1 MGPTIHTYYDNL
13 KVARNAPDFVIRAA
27 YKALSQQYH
36 PDKHGGSA
44 AAANAMRLIN
54 EAYAELSDPARRAA
68 HDAWI
73 AQQEAKERAQNQ
85 PNARS
90 QGADPS
96 GSKSHAAPPRKEPP
110 PQPPPRAKPRSEWS
124 SGWVFGGGFLV
135 LIVVLALI
143 ESNGSKTQP
152 AHKFPRP
159 TDASS
164 PTPSSTRY
172 GSNSPAAAP
181 PVVNRSSIPGEAA
194 RLPTVMPAPS
204 AAPVTSQ
211 LPRGRVNAVELNVRA
226 GPGANHDVLA
236 RLRFLDT
243 VSIEGPQSVGWIP
256 VSHRAGFGYVNAT
269 YIQVGS
275 DADTLRQLCQD
286 DGAPLSSGTVLKR
299 PSADGDHELRI
310 VANGDRDALVKLK
323 DAQGHTAFSGYVRRG
338 QTYTFQGIPSG
349 VYTAWFATGAAF
361 SSKCG
366 RFLNDMTVSYDPTPR
381 QFKTT
386 QAGNLAYSTV
396 MEYSLQLQRNGNFSP
411 RAADPLAFLA
421 D

>member
-1 MGPTIHTYYDNL
+1 MEPTIHTHYDNL

-54 EAYAELSDPARRAA
+54 EAYVELSDPARRAS

-73 AQQEAKERAQNQ
+73 AQQEAKERVQNQ

-96 GSKSHAAPPRKEPP
+96 SSKSHAAPPRKEPP
-110 PQPPPRAKPRSEWS
+110 PQPPPQAKTRSGWS
-124 SGWVFGGGFLV
+124 SGWFLGGGFLI
-135 LIVVLALI
+135 LIVVLLLI
-143 ESNGSKTQP
+143 ESKGSDTQP
-152 AHKFPRP
+152 VYKSAGPA
-159 TDASS
+159 DASNPS
-164 PTPSSTRY
+164 PRTARY
-172 GSNSPAAAP
+172 GSNATAAVP
-181 PVVNRSSIPGEAA
+181 PFDNRASIPGETRPSTFMPTPAA
-194 RLPTVMPAPS
+194 AS
-204 AAPVTSQ
+204 VTSQ
-211 LPRGRVNAVELNVRA
+211 LPRGRVNTVELNVRA
-226 GPGANHDVLA
+226 GPSANHDVLA

-243 VSIEGPQSVGWIP
+243 VSIEGPQSSGWIP

-269 YIQVGS
+269 YIQTGS

-286 DGAPLSSGTVLKR
+286 DGPPISSGTVLKR
-299 PSADGDHELRI
+299 PSANGDHELRI
-310 VANGDRDALVKLK
+310 IANGELDTLVKLK
-323 DAQGHTAFSGYVRRG
+323 DAQGHTTFSGYVRRG
-338 QTYTFQGIPSG
+338 QTYTFQRIPSG

-366 RFLNDMTVSYDPTPR
+366 RFLHDMNVSYDPTPR
-381 QFKTT
+381 QFRTT
-386 QAGNLAYSTV
+386 KSGNFAYSTV

-411 RAADPLAFLA
+411 SAADPVAFLA

>member
-1 MGPTIHTYYDNL
+1 MGPTIHTHYDNL

-73 AQQEAKERAQNQ
+73 AQQEAKERVQNQ
-85 PNARS
+85 PNVRS

-96 GSKSHAAPPRKEPP
+96 GSKPQAAPPRKEPS
-110 PQPPPRAKPRSEWS
+110 PQPPPQAKMRSGWS
-124 SGWVFGGGFLV
+124 SGWSFGGGFLV
-135 LIVVLALI
+135 LLVVLALI
-143 ESNGSKTQP
+143 ESKGSNTQP
-152 AHKFPRP
+152 TYNSPRP
-159 TDASS
+159 AEASHPS
-164 PTPSSTRY
+164 PSSARY
-172 GSNSPAAAP
+172 GSNSAAAVP
-181 PVVNRSSIPGEAA
+181 PFVNRSSVPGEAA
-194 RLPTVMPAPS
+194 RQPTFMPTPAP
-204 AAPVTSQ
+204 APVTSQ
-211 LPRGRVNAVELNVRA
+211 LPRGRVNTVELNVRA
-226 GPGANHDVLA
+226 GPSANHDVLA

-243 VSIEGPQSVGWIP
+243 VSIEGPPSSGWIP
-256 VSHRAGFGYVNAT
+256 VSHRAGFGYVNAA
-269 YIQVGS
+269 YIQAGS

-286 DGAPLSSGTVLKR
+286 DGAPVSSGTVLKR
-299 PSADGDHELRI
+299 PNGNGDHELRI

-361 SSKCG
+361 SLKCG
-366 RFLNDMTVSYDPTPR
+366 RFLHDMNVSYDPTPR

-386 QAGNLAYSTV
+386 QSGNLAYSTV

-411 RAADPLAFLA
+411 SAADPVAFLA